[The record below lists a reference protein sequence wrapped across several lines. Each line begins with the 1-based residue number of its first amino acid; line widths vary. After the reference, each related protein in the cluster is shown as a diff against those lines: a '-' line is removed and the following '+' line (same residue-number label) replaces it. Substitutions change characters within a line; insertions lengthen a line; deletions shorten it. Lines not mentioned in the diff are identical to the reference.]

1 MSTVADSIGGFSG
14 FKMRLI
20 MVALLISAAGMF
32 WQIGRNVSDGRGA
45 GFSLSP
51 AGNWTVGSAKK
62 IKVLTTADRW
72 GGAMVRIGITFVAA
86 VVLGGLT
93 RAYFKSMISLAVLSI
108 LVIAFL
114 HYKGLVEPFWEPYV
128 RSFGDGKQWIVDQ
141 TKSFT
146 HFVHGAFVPFFVGLG
161 GFALGLRR

>member
-20 MVALLISAAGMF
+20 MMALLVAAGGMF

-51 AGNWTVGSAKK
+51 SGGFTVGSVKSPK
-62 IKVLTTADRW
+62 TITAARRW
-72 GGAMVRIGITFVAA
+72 GGSMVRIGITFVAA
-86 VVLGGLT
+86 IVVGGLT
-93 RAYFKSMISLAVLSI
+93 RAYFKSMVSFVVLSI
-108 LVIAFL
+108 IVIAFL
-114 HYKGLVEPFWEPYV
+114 HFKGMVEPFWEPYLQ
-128 RSFGDGKQWIVDQ
+128 SMGNGKQWIVDQ

-161 GFALGLRR
+161 GFLLGLKR